1 MESPTVV
8 RFGPFELDL
17 AKEQLRR
24 DGAVVRLQ
32 PQPFRLLT
40 LLVSRS
46 GNVVTREEI
55 RHALWDPETY
65 VDFDQGVNFTMRQVR
80 AALGDDA
87 ERPLFVETVPRRG
100 YRFLAPIEAPAGA
113 APATPSGRSG
123 ETGLQKALWANI
135 VELREAERRRKR
147 YATGTV
153 VVVACLLAAALIVI
167 WLILP

>member
-17 AKEQLRR
+17 GKEQLRR
-24 DGAVVRLQ
+24 NGAVVRLQ
-32 PQPFRLLT
+32 PQPFRLLA
-40 LLVSRS
+40 LLVSRA
-46 GNVVTREEI
+46 GHVATRDEI
-55 RHALWDPETY
+55 RHALWDPKTY

-100 YRFLAPIEAPAGA
+100 YRFIAPIEASPGGGPA
-113 APATPSGRSG
+113 APSERSG

-135 VELREAERRRKR
+135 VELREAERRRTR
-147 YATGTV
+147 YVKGAV
-153 VVVACLLAAALIVI
+153 VAVACLLAAAAIVI
-167 WLILP
+167 WLVLR